1 MTVVGIREIKKEFI
15 DSYEAVIKAE
25 ENDEENEAMLMD
37 LREDMEFVGGMLFR
51 SLDGKERKD
60 IKTWGDLYEYITNRR

>member
-25 ENDEENEAMLMD
+25 ENNGGNEAMLMD
-37 LREDMEFVGGMLFR
+37 LREDMEFAGGMLFR
-51 SLDGKERKD
+51 SLGDKERKH
-60 IKTWGDLYEYITNRR
+60 IKTWGDLYEYVTK

>member
-51 SLDGKERKD
+51 SLDDKERKD